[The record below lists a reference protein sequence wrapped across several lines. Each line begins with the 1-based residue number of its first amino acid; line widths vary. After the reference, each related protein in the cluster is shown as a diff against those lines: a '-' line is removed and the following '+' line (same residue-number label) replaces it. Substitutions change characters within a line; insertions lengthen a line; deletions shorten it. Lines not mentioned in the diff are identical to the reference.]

1 MAAFFDERDI
11 KFQNSR
17 IFNFKNNFK
26 ILKLNHCLKIENFV
40 ILKFSMNISIAAES
54 LFHIGSFPVTNTLVV
69 TLGISLIII
78 IASLILK
85 SRIRLVPRG
94 FQNVVESVMEALLNL
109 ADSVTQDRRQ
119 SKKFF
124 PIVATIFI
132 FVILVNWVEVVPGLG
147 TIGINRVEEGKQILV
162 PFIRSGSAD
171 LNFTLAI
178 ALISVIS
185 AQVLGIAAIG
195 IGKYAGK
202 FFVSPFRSPYFVGT
216 FVGLLEL
223 ISEVAKLISFSF
235 RLFGNIFAGEVL
247 LMVMLFLVPY
257 FIPLPFLFLELFVG
271 FVQALVFAML
281 TLVFFKMAATSAEH

>member
-1 MAAFFDERDI
+1 
-11 KFQNSR
+11 
-17 IFNFKNNFK
+17 
-26 ILKLNHCLKIENFV
+26 
-40 ILKFSMNISIAAES
+40 MNISISPETI
-54 LFHIGSFPVTNTLVV
+54 FHLGSFPVTNTILVTAV
-69 TLGISLIII
+69 LSLIII
-78 IASLILK
+78 SASYILK
-85 SRIRLVPRG
+85 KQVRLIPGG
-94 FQNVVESVMEALLNL
+94 FQNIVESVLEALLNL

-124 PIVATIFI
+124 PLVATIFI
-132 FVILVNWVEVVPGLG
+132 FVILSNWVEVVPGLG
-147 TIGINRVEEGKQILV
+147 TIGIWEEHHGEQVLV

-171 LNFTLAI
+171 LNMTLAL
-178 ALISVIS
+178 ALVSVIS

-202 FFVSPFRSPYFVGT
+202 FFVSPLKSPYVVGT

-257 FIPLPFLFLELFVG
+257 FVPLPFLALELFVG
-271 FVQALVFAML
+271 FVQALGFSML
-281 TLVFFKMAATSAEH
+281 TLVFFKMAATEAH